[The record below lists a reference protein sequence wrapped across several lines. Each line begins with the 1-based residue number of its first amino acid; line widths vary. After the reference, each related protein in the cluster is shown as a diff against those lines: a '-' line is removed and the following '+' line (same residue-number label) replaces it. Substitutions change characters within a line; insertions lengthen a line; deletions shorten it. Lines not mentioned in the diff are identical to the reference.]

1 MTEEE
6 LITRAMARLPH
17 LGASAKEVADA
28 APRVLSCRLQPGS
41 TRIALRL
48 LGATQDLVLKYDPDA
63 TEEAFSERA
72 KAQQFAFDRL
82 GAGQVPAL
90 LSVDITGRSSL
101 QHHVNARPVHELLEL
116 AELGLDAAPDIL
128 RSCGKWLGAYHKT
141 TLQPA
146 RKINPDRMINW
157 AKSLQNKVETRAP
170 DVPRRDLFLTCAAQI
185 PAMGDRARGQ
195 PTRIAASHGDMHLRN
210 LLLGPDGC
218 FGIDFEPLAVVP
230 PAHDL
235 ARFLLRYGTWFDLG
249 PDPLV
254 AFWDGYGTPPK
265 TDPALGYLLPIL
277 LLEDWLSIPKRKE
290 DRSPK
295 QQRRLRGILRMAE
308 EVFAFS
314 D

>member
-1 MTEEE
+1 MTEQE

-17 LGASAKEVADA
+17 LGASAKKLSDA
-28 APRVLSCRLQPGS
+28 TPRVLSCRLQPGS
-41 TRIALRL
+41 TRIVLRL
-48 LGATQDLVLKYDPDA
+48 LAGTQDLVLKYDPDA

-72 KAQQFAFDRL
+72 TAQQFAYDRL
-82 GAGQVPAL
+82 GAGMVPAL
-90 LSVDITGRSSL
+90 LSVDVKGRSAL
-101 QHHVNARPVHELLEL
+101 QHHVNARPAHELLDL
-116 AELGLDAAPDIL
+116 AEVGLDAAPDIL
-128 RSCGKWLGAYHKT
+128 RRCGRWLGAYHNA

-146 RKINPDRMINW
+146 RKINPDRMLNW
-157 AKSLQNKVETRAP
+157 AKTLQNKVETRAP
-170 DVPRRDLFLTCAAQI
+170 DVPRRDLFLTYAAQI

-218 FGIDFEPLAVVP
+218 FGIDFEPLAKVP

-235 ARFLLRYGTWFDLG
+235 ARFLLRYGTWFDFG
-249 PDPLV
+249 PEPLA
-254 AFWDGYGTPPK
+254 AFWDGYGTPRD
-265 TDPALGYLLPIL
+265 TDAALGYLLPIL

-295 QQRRLRGILRMAE
+295 QQRRLRGILRMAA
-308 EVFAFS
+308 EVFVVS